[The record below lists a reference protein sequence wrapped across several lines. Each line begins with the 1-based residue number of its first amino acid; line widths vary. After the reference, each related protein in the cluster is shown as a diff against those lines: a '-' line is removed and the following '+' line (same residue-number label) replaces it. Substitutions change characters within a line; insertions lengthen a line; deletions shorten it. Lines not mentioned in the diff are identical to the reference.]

1 MPKSRERAV
10 RLFILVLICVAITSG
25 LGSQRERLPRFRNP
39 PEVMVLD
46 LVPGT

>member
-25 LGSQRERLPRFRNP
+25 LGNRILSNYFR
-39 PEVMVLD
+39 VY
-46 LVPGT
+46 